1 MPLRDASN
9 ETKIT
14 VVQMCSL
21 LNSYLQT
28 GDRKDYEIEIHKN
41 VNHGN
46 DKMSRIEEFRMIRN
60 FESNQIKCSAKCK
73 KANRTK
79 QFKTTANN
87 TYPKLPKVFS
97 FS

>member
-1 MPLRDASN
+1 
-9 ETKIT
+9 
-14 VVQMCSL
+14 VFSL
-21 LNSYLQT
+21 KFLPT
-28 GDRKDYEIEIHKN
+28 AGDKKDYEVHKN

-46 DKMSRIEEFRMIRN
+46 DKMSRIEEFCMIRI

-87 TYPKLPKVFS
+87 TYPNPKLLKYSQFPES
-97 FS
+97 SLLDLS